1 MLANYLMGLREG
13 LEAALI
19 VTILVTYLVKNDQRS
34 KLRHIWLGVAVAVAL
49 SFGLGAFFTT
59 SSYYLPFKEQEIL
72 GGALSVLTVALI
84 TWMIFW
90 LASHAKSLKGELH
103 SSVDKALA
111 TSAVALV
118 LVSFLAVARE
128 GLETALFVWTAI
140 LATDETTEPLMGVL
154 LGLST
159 SVVIG
164 FLLYKGA
171 VRINLQKFFFYTGF
185 GLITVAAGVLSYG
198 IHDFQEAGVLPGLDI
213 RAFDVSG
220 LIAPDGWLGT
230 ILRGTINFTPNPSLL
245 QTVIWFLY
253 ILPVLALF
261 YKKTRIRP
269 SIITKAN

>member
-19 VTILVTYLVKNDQRS
+19 VTILVTYLVKNDQRG
-34 KLRHIWLGVAVAVAL
+34 KLRHIWLGVGVAASL

-72 GGALSVLTVALI
+72 GGTLSVLTVALI

-90 LASHAKSLKGELH
+90 LATHAKSLKGELH

-118 LVSFLAVARE
+118 MVSFLAVARE

-140 LATDETTEPLMGVL
+140 LATDETATPLTGVL
-154 LGLST
+154 LGLTT
-159 SVVIG
+159 SIGIG

-171 VRINLQKFFFYTGF
+171 VRINLQKFFFYTGI
-185 GLITVAAGVLSYG
+185 GLIIVAAGVLSYG
-198 IHDFQEAGVLPGLDI
+198 IHDFQEAGVLPGEDSRSFDI
-213 RAFDVSG
+213 SH

-230 ILRGTINFTPNPSLL
+230 ILRGTINFTPNPSTL
-245 QTVIWFLY
+245 QSLIWLIY
-253 ILPVLALF
+253 IAPVLYLF
-261 YKKTRIRP
+261 YKKTQAP
-269 SIITKAN
+269 KK

>member
-19 VTILVTYLVKNDQRS
+19 VTILVTYLVKNGQYS
-34 KLRHIWLGVAVAVAL
+34 KLRHIWLGVAVAAAL

-72 GGALSVLTVALI
+72 GGTLSVLTVTLI

-140 LATDETTEPLMGVL
+140 LATDETTEPLIGVL
-154 LGLST
+154 LGLLT
-159 SVVIG
+159 SVAIG

-171 VRINLQKFFFYTGF
+171 VRINLQKFFFYTGL

-198 IHDFQEAGVLPGLDI
+198 IHDFQEAGVLPGEDI
-213 RAFDVSG
+213 RAFDISNV
-220 LIAPDGWLGT
+220 IAPDGWLGT

-245 QTVIWFLY
+245 QTIIWFLY
-253 ILPVLALF
+253 ISPVLALF

-269 SIITKAN
+269 TVTTKAN